1 MELQEELVGVNERI
15 SEREGVL
22 SNLDREIGHYEET
35 MKSESYHL
43 LQKCVALSKENAS
56 LHKQKQELE
65 EELNSAASPAEIKE
79 KLTQKIK
86 DSTAETTEMEKQI
99 KRMEQSI
106 EKLSDALRSKETEL
120 SEAKK
125 HSTKAKKYEA
135 IYERDAKMSEF
146 ISQFPQL
153 KNQEIE
159 SKRKNKETIVN
170 LLKHI
175 SKEIN
180 AAAALSGGE
189 GAAAG
194 AGGGADAEKYNEMKD
209 EQSFKSKKLADSE
222 KTLAGLQADLVKRKE
237 ELEKIE
243 SLDSKIVQEIAALQ
257 EKIQAMQSEMAAFK
271 TEEELREQSVRLKK
285 SLAAENAAFKKARE
299 AIKMQVA
306 ALSAEAEKRNKE
318 LQHSEAM
325 KRIEAWETKLKTHAG
340 AVFTLQE
347 FIQTKKRESDYEGL
361 LKECSEVTKQINA
374 LLVQQQK

>member
-1 MELQEELVGVNERI
+1 
-15 SEREGVL
+15 
-22 SNLDREIGHYEET
+22 

-43 LQKCVALSKENAS
+43 LQKCVSLTKENAS

-65 EELNSAASPAEIKE
+65 EELNSASSPAEIKE

-86 DSTAETTEMEKQI
+86 DSTAETTEMERTI
-99 KRMEQSI
+99 KRMESSI
-106 EKLSDALRSKETEL
+106 EKLSDALRAKESEL

-146 ISQFPQL
+146 IAAFPQL

-159 SKRKNKETIVN
+159 AKRRNKETIVH

-189 GAAAG
+189 GG
-194 AGGGADAEKYNEMKD
+194 SGGGGADAEKYNEMKD

-243 SLDSKIVQEIAALQ
+243 SLDSKIVTEIAQLQ
-257 EKIQAMQSEMAAFK
+257 EKIAAMQSEMASFK
-271 TEEELREQSVRLKK
+271 TEEELREQSVKTKK
-285 SLAAENAAFKKARE
+285 TLAADYAYFKKARE
-299 AIKMQVA
+299 AIKMQVG
-306 ALSAEAEKRNKE
+306 ALSAEVERRNKE
-318 LQHSEAM
+318 LQASEAM

-361 LKECSEVTKQINA
+361 LKECSDVTKQINA
-374 LLVQQQK
+374 ILVQQQK